1 MNQPLPAFLHDL
13 LDRGVD
19 PIDDP
24 AARTWLDQHPES
36 LEAFAALRARL
47 QNLGEASSA
56 TPRASRFHGLR
67 SPLPLLGIAVAVAA
81 LAVLLWPST
90 PQPVP
95 TPLPRPDFARA
106 GVLRCTAVTNIADGS
121 SSFRTVVE
129 TGNVSRRR
137 RTAFRTVRE
146 PSASVLRCAVVI
158 ATEEVLSQ

>member
-36 LEAFAALRARL
+36 LEAFAALRAGL
-47 QNLGEASSA
+47 QHLGEARGSS
-56 TPRASRFHGLR
+56 PRVSRFHGLR
-67 SPLPLLGIAVAVAA
+67 SPSLLGIAVAVTV

-90 PQPVP
+90 PQPVH
-95 TPLPRPDFARA
+95 TPLPRPDFTRT
-106 GVLRCTAVTNIADGS
+106 GVLRCTAVTNIADS
-121 SSFRTVVE
+121 NSSFRTVVE
-129 TGNVSRRR
+129 TGNMSRRR

-146 PSASVLRCAVVI
+146 PSASVLHCAVVV